1 MPKHDS
7 RRKAEIRA
15 HMEKTGLPY
24 AAAAAA
30 VDRAT
35 TRPEPKPYG
44 SDGYDPEWDGGRER
58 PVLYAEIDRRINE
71 AGDAIDHET
80 EVHRAGGQDDPYRRA
95 AAFEARSMAW
105 LEMAA
110 HAEGSNFHAACML
123 ASFHDQETAARIRF
137 EHSIPS
143 LFPKT
148 MAGRV
153 GLQCCDWCGRPWQAD
168 PDGACEHCP
177 RLMWG
182 PTPRTANEARTG
194 PAPIPVTREQMRPAP
209 AYDD

>member
-7 RRKAEIRA
+7 KRKAAIRA
-15 HMEKTGLPY
+15 HMQQTGLPY

-30 VDRAT
+30 VEAAARRTDFD
-35 TRPEPKPYG
+35 
-44 SDGYDPEWDGGRER
+44 SYDPEDGLGRDRVTPYPEIKR
-58 PVLYAEIDRRINE
+58 RLEEADRVLQE
-71 AGDAIDHET
+71 ET
-80 EVHRAGGQDDPYRRA
+80 ELHRAGEQDDPHRRA
-95 AAFEARSMAW
+95 QAFDARSMAW
-105 LEMAA
+105 LELAS
-110 HAEGSNFHAACML
+110 HAEGSHFHAACML
-123 ASFHDQETAARIRF
+123 ASFHDQETAARVRF

-143 LFPKT
+143 LFPQT

-153 GLQCCDWCGRPWQAD
+153 GLQCCEWCGRPWQAA
-168 PDGACEHCP
+168 PEGACEHCP

-182 PTPRTANEARTG
+182 PTPRSADEARTG